1 MANLSKKLIKLFSF
15 IKNSKFLFSMPIKND
30 VLIFDK
36 VHSEKIKT
44 ILSYGKSPFI
54 LCQRGEEFY
63 LPILIKTLFQFKLTM
78 KNYCEE
84 VINIV
89 DPKIIISC
97 LDNDKLYFSIKK
109 NKRSKKVLL
118 QNAWRNEMYDT
129 LLKDLKTR
137 EIKNFSMDYIFTFNK
152 EIGKKFNK
160 VAKARIIP
168 IGSFKSNIMC
178 VNKKKFKNIVFISNW
193 GDKSQDK
200 ALVGNFLFKDFFKR
214 QKQIF
219 ENVIFFAR
227 KKKTNVHVLCKT
239 SNPRETYLEKNF
251 FLNNKHQLKNIKFCS
266 EERKKFEVIDK
277 AEMIITLNS
286 TLGYEAFSRKKKT
299 IFFNL
304 YDNKKTYKTAN
315 FAWPYKLK
323 RNGFFWTD
331 DLTEKNCYRYFEKIY
346 NLKTSKWEKIYKK
359 IYENIMIRDY
369 NNLILKKILKNI

>member
-1 MANLSKKLIKLFSF
+1 
-15 IKNSKFLFSMPIKND
+15 MPVKND

-36 VHSEKIKT
+36 VHSEKIKAT
-44 ILSYGKSPFI
+44 LGFGKNPFI

-63 LPILIKTLFQFKLTM
+63 LPILIKILFQCKLTM
-78 KNYCEE
+78 KNYCEK
-84 VINIV
+84 VIKIV

-168 IGSFKSNIMC
+168 IGSFKSNIIS
-178 VNKKKFKNIVFISNW
+178 VNKKTKKNIVFISNW
-193 GDKSQDK
+193 GDKPQDK

-214 QKQIF
+214 QKKIF

-239 SNPRETYLEKNF
+239 SNAREISLEKNF
-251 FLNNKHQLKNIKFCS
+251 FLDNKHKLKNIKFCS
-266 EERKKFEVIDK
+266 EYRKKFEIIDK

-286 TLGYEAFSRKKKT
+286 TLGYEAFSRKKKI

-304 YDNKKTYKTAN
+304 YDNKKIYETAN
-315 FAWPYKLK
+315 FAWPCKLK

-331 DLTEKNCYRYFEKIY
+331 DLTDKNCFKYFEKIY
-346 NLKTSKWEKIYKK
+346 NLTVPAWEKIYKK
-359 IYENIMIRDY
+359 IFKNIMVRDY
-369 NNLILKKILKNI
+369 NNSIFKKILKNI